1 MLEPIKLSEFKS
13 GTLIKQSGYRAFVP
27 IHVNRQWL
35 IDVPEVEA
43 LTAQAH
49 QKLGELNAFSELV
62 PDVNFSI
69 KMHIAKEATL
79 SSRIEGTQTSVEEAF
94 LRSEDI
100 RPEERDDWQE
110 VQNYIE
116 AMNYAIRALENLP
129 LSNRLI
135 RETHRRLLQGVRGQ
149 HKQPGEFR
157 YSQNWIGG
165 ASLSDA
171 VFIPPP
177 HHEVPKLMGDLE
189 QFLHNDDIF
198 IADLIRIAIGHYQFE
213 TIHPFLDGNGR
224 MGRLLITLYLV
235 SKELLVRPSLYLS
248 SFFEEYRSLYYDNLS
263 VVREKNDLS
272 QWLKFFM
279 VGFIQPAESSVTT
292 FRLIT
297 ELRKRMQNK
306 ITTLGRKQHNA
317 AKLLEYLYSQPVVT
331 AQEVEKVIQSSAP
344 TAHALLKDFI
354 KLGILTERTGYR
366 RNRVFSFKAYLDLFE
381 KKP

>member
-1 MLEPIKLSEFKS
+1 
-13 GTLIKQSGYRAFVP
+13 
-27 IHVNRQWL
+27 
-35 IDVPEVEA
+35 
-43 LTAQAH
+43 
-49 QKLGELNAFSELV
+49 
-62 PDVNFSI
+62 
-69 KMHIAKEATL
+69 
-79 SSRIEGTQTSVEEAF
+79 
-94 LRSEDI
+94 
-100 RPEERDDWQE
+100 
-110 VQNYIE
+110 
-116 AMNYAIRALENLP
+116 
-129 LSNRLI
+129 
-135 RETHRRLLQGVRGQ
+135 
-149 HKQPGEFR
+149 
-157 YSQNWIGG
+157 
-165 ASLSDA
+165 
-171 VFIPPP
+171 
-177 HHEVPKLMGDLE
+177 
-189 QFLHNDDIF
+189 
-198 IADLIRIAIGHYQFE
+198 
-213 TIHPFLDGNGR
+213 

-235 SKELLVRPSLYLS
+235 SKEHLVRPSLYLS

-279 VGFIQPAESSVTT
+279 VGVIQTAESSATT